1 MRSQRRIRLNLK
13 TAFFV
18 AIAAPMSSNKM
29 FVVAIVATALS
40 ACGDTNRFTESL
52 AKDALNKHLETAN
65 EITCR
70 GGSGLQAALNSSHS
84 TWRLITLTSK
94 PGPAKGKGENGHLHL
109 DLIDFGVVEMEKY
122 DNGTFRGESPRL
134 KSVGQGI
141 RVRQVGAIEV
151 PMLCAGKYSVDR
163 VVKWTEPAINTGTL
177 TSVVTFTVRPD
188 QMEPWTK
195 ISTIQ
200 TLFLPKQL
208 SGGIEQQL
216 LLQKT
221 NLGWEVA
228 S

>member
-1 MRSQRRIRLNLK
+1 
-13 TAFFV
+13 
-18 AIAAPMSSNKM
+18 MSSIKM
-29 FVVAIVATALS
+29 IVVVIVATALS

-52 AKDALNKHLETAN
+52 AKDALNKHLDTAN
-65 EITCR
+65 GITCR
-70 GGSGLQAALNSSHS
+70 GGSSLQAALNSSYS
-84 TWRLITLTSK
+84 TWRLATLTNK
-94 PGPAKGKGENGHLHL
+94 QLPAKAKGESGRLHL

-122 DNGTFRGESPRL
+122 GNGLFRGESPRL

-151 PMLCAGKYSVDR
+151 PMLCAGKYSVDKI
-163 VVKWTEPAINTGTL
+163 VKWTEPAINAGTL
-177 TSVVTFTVRPD
+177 STVVTFTIRPD
-188 QMEPWTK
+188 QTEPWTK

-208 SGGIEQQL
+208 SGGVEEQL

-221 NLGWEVA
+221 NLGWEVV